1 MNALAKF
8 LSGRVHYAWIIA
20 GLVFVLLM
28 CAAGVRS
35 APGVLIVPLE
45 KALGWDRATISSA
58 IALNLVLFGFM
69 GPFAGAA
76 MLRFG
81 IRRTVLVALTLMV
94 SGVAASTLMTQPLHL
109 MLTWGLMVGIG
120 SGMTATVLAATV
132 VNRWFT
138 ERRGLVMGLLTASTA
153 TGQLV
158 FLPLLASIAEAAG
171 WQAVTWTVAAVI
183 IAIIPLVAWLLVDR
197 PQDLGL
203 HSYGASSS
211 EPGAGNATTGNPIT
225 MAWQALSRALPVRD
239 FWLLFLSF
247 FICGLSTNG
256 LIGTHFIAFCYDG
269 GMPEV
274 QAAGILA
281 MMGIFNLVGTTLSG
295 WLSDRHDPRWLLFWY
310 YGLRGMS
317 LVYLPYADLTPTGL
331 IVFSVF
337 YGLDWIATVPPTLRI
352 TTEIFGRR
360 DAAVVFGWIFV
371 GHQLGA
377 GMAAFGGGALRS
389 AFGVY
394 TGAFLIAGLMCAVAA
409 LGVLLIQRGGRTP
422 LPAAA

>member
-1 MNALAKF
+1 MNVLARSV
-8 LSGRVHYAWIIA
+8 SGRIHYAWIVA
-20 GLVFVLLM
+20 GLVFVLLL

-35 APGVLIVPLE
+35 APGVLIIPLE
-45 KALGWDRATISSA
+45 RAFGWDRATISSA

-69 GPFAGAA
+69 GPFAGGA

-81 IRRTVLVALTLMV
+81 IRRTVLAALTLMV
-94 SGVAASTLMTQPLHL
+94 AGIALSTLMSQPWHL
-109 MLTWGLMVGIG
+109 MLTWGLMIGVG
-120 SGMTATVLAATV
+120 SGVAATVLAATV

-138 ERRGLVMGLLTASTA
+138 ERRGMVMGLLTASTA

-158 FLPLLASIAEAAG
+158 FLPLLAAIAEAVG
-171 WQAVTWTVAAVI
+171 WQAVTWTVAAVLV
-183 IAIIPLVAWLLVDR
+183 AIIPLIAWLMVER

-203 HSYGASSS
+203 HSYGATSSD
-211 EPGAGNATTGNPIT
+211 PGAGNAVTGNPIAI
-225 MAWQALSRALPVRD
+225 AWTALTRALPVRD
-239 FWLLFLSF
+239 FWLLFGSF

-295 WLSDRHDPRWLLFWY
+295 WLSDRYDPRWLLFWY
-310 YGLRGMS
+310 YGLRGLS
-317 LVYLPYADLTPTGL
+317 LAYLPYADLTPTGL
-331 IVFSVF
+331 IVFSIF

-352 TTEIFGRR
+352 ATDIFGRR
-360 DAAVVFGWIFV
+360 DAAVIFGWIFM

-377 GMAAFGGGALRS
+377 GMAAYGGGAIRS
-389 AFGVY
+389 AFGAY
-394 TGAFLIAGLMCAVAA
+394 TGAFLVAGIMCAVAA
-409 LGVLLIQRGGRTP
+409 LGVLIIQRGGRAPTP
-422 LPAAA
+422 A